1 MGDARHA
8 LGTTFIVLATALGG
22 VPRAQALEHVN
33 VGISNT
39 SSDVG
44 IFIADRNGYFRDEGL
59 DITIIPFDSA
69 AKMVAPLGAGE
80 LDAGSG
86 SAAAGL
92 YTAYARGIHVQIVA
106 DAASAPPGY
115 GHNIL
120 LVRKDLIES
129 GRYRTLKDFKGMKV
143 ALTAPGASSNST
155 MNEALKQ
162 WGLAFRDIE
171 AVYLGYPA
179 HVTALVNK
187 GVDAGLTA
195 EPAATQAIEANA
207 AVRVMSD
214 DIIDPYHEAAVMLY
228 SAKFAHERQD
238 AAMAYMRAYLKA
250 VRFYNDALAGS
261 GLKGPT
267 ADDVIKILTDYTA
280 IKNPAVYRAISP
292 QGCNP
297 DGHVNVASLEKD
309 FAFYKTQGWIE
320 GEVSVKEL
328 VDNSF
333 AAAAAKTLGSYRPK
347 AR

>member
-1 MGDARHA
+1 MRAARILA
-8 LGTTFIVLATALGG
+8 LIALVTAFAPG
-22 VPRAQALEHVN
+22 AHALEHVN
-33 VGISNT
+33 VATSNS

-44 IFIADRNGYFRDEGL
+44 IFIADKNGYFRDEGL
-59 DITIIPFDSA
+59 EIKIIPFDSA

-80 LDAGSG
+80 LDVGSG

-92 YTAYARGIHVQIVA
+92 YSAYARGIHVQIVA
-106 DAASAPPGY
+106 DTASAPPGY

-120 LVRKDLIES
+120 LVRKDLIAS
-129 GRYRTLKDFKGMKV
+129 GRYRALQDFRGMKV

-162 WGLAFRDIE
+162 FGLAFRDIE
-171 AVYLGYPA
+171 PVYLGYPA

-195 EPAATQAIEANA
+195 EPAATQAIAANA
-207 AVRVMSD
+207 AVRIMSD
-214 DIIDPYHEAAVMLY
+214 DIIDPYHEAAVLLY

-238 AAMAYMRAYLKA
+238 AATAYMRAYLKA

-267 ADDVIKILTDYTA
+267 ADAVIQILTEYTA
-280 IKNPAVYRAISP
+280 IKDGALYRAISP

-320 GEVSVKEL
+320 GEVKVTDL
-328 VDNSF
+328 VDDSF
-333 AAAAAKTLGSYRPK
+333 AAAALKVLGPYRPK
-347 AR
+347 AQ

>member
-1 MGDARHA
+1 MRAGRILASIALAAPLAPGAHA
-8 LGTTFIVLATALGG
+8 I
-22 VPRAQALEHVN
+22 EHVN
-33 VGISNT
+33 VGISNS

-44 IFIADRNGYFRDEGL
+44 IFIADTNGYFRDEGL
-59 DITIIPFDSA
+59 EIKIIPFDSA
-69 AKMVAPLGAGE
+69 SKMVAPMGAGE
-80 LDAGSG
+80 VDAGTG

-106 DAASAPPGY
+106 DTASAPPGY

-120 LVRKDLIES
+120 LVRKDLIAS
-129 GRYRTLKDFKGMKV
+129 GRYRTLQDFRGMKV

-171 AVYLGYPA
+171 PVYLGYPA
-179 HVTALVNK
+179 HVTALVNR

-195 EPAATQAIEANA
+195 EPAATQAIAANA

-214 DIIDPYHEAAVMLY
+214 DIIDPYHEAAVTLY

-250 VRFYNDALAGS
+250 VRFYNDALAGG

-267 ADDVIKILTDYTA
+267 AEAVIKILTDSTPVKDAA
-280 IKNPAVYRAISP
+280 IYRAISP

-320 GEVSVKEL
+320 GEVKVTDL
-328 VDNSF
+328 VDDSF
-333 AAAAAKTLGSYRPK
+333 AAAAVKVLGPYRPK
-347 AR
+347 AQ